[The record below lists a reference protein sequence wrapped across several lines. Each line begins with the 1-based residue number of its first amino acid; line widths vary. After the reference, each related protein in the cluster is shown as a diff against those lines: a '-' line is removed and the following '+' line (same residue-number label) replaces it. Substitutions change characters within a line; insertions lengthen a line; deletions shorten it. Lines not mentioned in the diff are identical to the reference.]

1 MQIGTCPTD
10 PNRYNGTS
18 RTATQFMTD
27 SSDKPAVRRR
37 LDTDNPEPA
46 MAVVEALADIE
57 GKDVTDYTPTYDCL
71 DHVLDGIFSNPPAP
85 SAAIRI
91 EFSYEGY
98 RITVEQ
104 DGSAEFVSVA

>member
-1 MQIGTCPTD
+1 MID
-10 PNRYNGTS
+10 
-18 RTATQFMTD
+18 D
-27 SSDKPAVRRR
+27 SDAAIRRQ
-37 LDTDNPEPA
+37 LDTGHPEPA

-57 GKDVTDYTPTYDCL
+57 DRAVTDYTPTYDCI

-85 SAAIRI
+85 EAAIRI

-104 DGSAEFVSVA
+104 DGSAEFVNVA